1 MASPSPPPTAPALPY
16 PGLPADPRLAPI
28 GVFDSGVGGLSV
40 LREIRR
46 LLPAEA
52 LIYAAD
58 SGHAPYG
65 DKPPQVVQARAEHIL
80 DQFRHA
86 GCKAAVVACNTVT
99 GLSIQALRARYPG
112 WPIVAIEPAV
122 KPAAQRTRSGVVGVL
137 ATRNT
142 VASPG
147 LARLIATYAAHVRV
161 LAQACSGWVERVER
175 GELDGPETEAA
186 VAAYVRPLCEAG
198 ADVLVLGCT
207 HYPFLRPVIE
217 RVAGPGVTVLDP
229 APAVARELARR
240 LDERGNAAPGPAAAD
255 VTFWTSA
262 DPQQTAAVITRLWGQ
277 RVRPQRLPDRA

>member
-1 MASPSPPPTAPALPY
+1 MTTALVPPLAACAPV
-16 PGLPADPRLAPI
+16 

-40 LREIRR
+40 LLEIRCQ
-46 LLPAEA
+46 LPAER
-52 LIYAAD
+52 LIYVAD

-65 DKPPQVVQARAEHIL
+65 DKPPAYVQARAEHIL
-80 DQFRHA
+80 AQLRRA
-86 GCKAAVVACNTVT
+86 GCKAVVVACNTVT
-99 GLSIQALRARYPG
+99 GLSIQALRERHPD

-122 KPAAQRTRSGVVGVL
+122 KPAVALTRSGIVGVL

-147 LARLIATYAAHVRV
+147 LARLIAAHAAGVRV
-161 LAQACSGWVERVER
+161 LPQACPGWVERVER

-186 VAAYVRPLCEAG
+186 VAQQVRPLLAVG

-217 RVAGPGVTVLDP
+217 RVAGPSVIVLDP

-240 LDERGNAAPGPAAAD
+240 LAQAGLAAPGPAPGD
-255 VTFWTSA
+255 VAFWTSGDLA
-262 DPQQTAAVITRLWGQ
+262 QTQRVIALLWGQ
-277 RVRPQRLPDRA
+277 AVQPQRLPDDPA